1 MYENRTYPTGQG
13 TEETSTMPKLAKTGS
28 GGFGK
33 RLAELRKAAGYT
45 QQQLA
50 EEIGVSRRVI
60 AYYETEAENPPATF
74 LVDLAKALSL
84 SADELLGLKAASTR
98 KAKAQ
103 LSTRLE
109 RRLRQ
114 IERLDPKPKQQV
126 LAFIDTILAAEEMK
140 RSAAQ

>member
-1 MYENRTYPTGQG
+1 
-13 TEETSTMPKLAKTGS
+13 MPKLAKTGPEN
-28 GGFGK
+28 FGQ

-50 EEIGVSRRVI
+50 DEIGVSRRVI
-60 AYYETEAENPPATF
+60 AYYETEADNPPATF

-84 SADELLGLKAASTR
+84 SADELLGLKAFRTKR
-98 KAKAQ
+98 GKAQ
-103 LSTRLE
+103 VSSRLE

-126 LAFIDTILAAEEMK
+126 LAFIDTVLAAEELK
-140 RSAAQ
+140 KAAAQ